1 MVSILVDK
9 GTAAEPAG
17 LLKYTENPINY
28 GILVAAVLIL
38 TTNQVDIILIGGGL
52 AGLAAALDLAGR
64 GHRVAVVERKQYP
77 FHKVC
82 GEYVSNEVLPYL
94 RRLGADP
101 AELAPAAISQFLLS
115 SPGGRTL
122 TSPLDL
128 GGFGVSRYRLDEFL
142 YQRGL
147 ARGVTFHLK
156 STVTDV
162 AFDPAADQHHVTLAD
177 GRHLTARVVLGTYGK
192 RANLDR
198 QLQRSFFAQR
208 SPYLGV
214 KYHLRLPGFP
224 RNVIA
229 LHNFADGYAGI
240 SAIEDDKLCFCY
252 LTTRQNL
259 TAHGTI
265 PAMEQAV
272 LARNPHLREILSAAE
287 MLYTQP
293 EVINEISF
301 APKQPVEQHVLMG
314 GDAAG
319 LITPLCG
326 NGMAMALHG
335 AALAS
340 AAAHDFLSSATTR
353 VAMETAYTQAWHAQ
367 FGTRLRVGRAV
378 QRLFGGPVLS
388 ELVVGGLRYWP
399 AAVRTLMSR
408 THGQPF

>member
-1 MVSILVDK
+1 MDILM
-9 GTAAEPAG
+9 
-17 LLKYTENPINY
+17 
-28 GILVAAVLIL
+28 
-38 TTNQVDIILIGGGL
+38 IGGGL

-94 RRLGADP
+94 RRLHADP
-101 AELAPAAISQFLLS
+101 AALAPAAIEQFLLS

-122 TSPLDL
+122 TARLDL
-128 GGFGVSRYRLDEFL
+128 GGFGVSRYVLDDFL
-142 YQRGL
+142 YRLAL
-147 ARGVTFHLK
+147 ARGVTFYLK
-156 STVTDV
+156 NTVTDV
-162 AFDPAADQHHVTLAD
+162 AFDAATDQHHVTLAD
-177 GRHLTARVVLGTYGK
+177 GRVLTARVVLGTYGK

-224 RNVIA
+224 RDVIA
-229 LHNFADGYAGI
+229 LHNFANGYAGI
-240 SAIEDDKLCFCY
+240 SAIEEDKLCFCY

-259 TAHGTI
+259 KNHGTI
-265 PAMEQAV
+265 PAMEAAV
-272 LARNPHLREILSAAE
+272 LSKNPRLREILGAAE
-287 MLYTQP
+287 VLYPQP

-301 APKQPVEQHVLMG
+301 APKQPVEQHVLMC

-335 AALAS
+335 AALAA
-340 AAAHDFLSSATTR
+340 AAAHGFLAGTTAR
-353 VAMETAYTQAWHAQ
+353 AAMEAGYARAWNAQ
-367 FGTRLRVGRAV
+367 FGSRLRVGRTV
-378 QRLFGGPVLS
+378 QKLFGGPVLS
-388 ELVVGGLRYWP
+388 ELVVGGLRHWP
-399 AAVRTLMSR
+399 GAVQALMSR
-408 THGQPF
+408 THGQAF

>member
-1 MVSILVDK
+1 MDIL
-9 GTAAEPAG
+9 
-17 LLKYTENPINY
+17 
-28 GILVAAVLIL
+28 LV
-38 TTNQVDIILIGGGL
+38 GGGL

-101 AELAPAAISQFLLS
+101 AGLGPAAIRQFLLS
-115 SPGGRTL
+115 SPGGRCL
-122 TSPLDL
+122 TAPLDL
-128 GGFGVSRYRLDEFL
+128 GGFGVSRYVLDDFL
-142 YQRGL
+142 YNL
-147 ARGVTFHLK
+147 AAARGVTFHLK

-162 AFDPAADQHHVTLAD
+162 AFDPAADQHRVALAD
-177 GRHLTARVVLGTYGK
+177 GRELTARVVLGTYGK

-224 RNVIA
+224 RDVIA

-252 LTTRQNL
+252 LTTRENL
-259 TAHGTI
+259 RRHGNI
-265 PAMEQAV
+265 PTMEAEV
-272 LARNPHLREILSAAE
+272 LARNPRLREILGTAE
-287 MLYTQP
+287 MLYPQP

-301 APKQPVEQHVLMG
+301 APKQPVEQHVLMC

-335 AALAS
+335 AALA
-340 AAAHDFLSSATTR
+340 AAATHGFLSGKTDRA
-353 VAMETAYTQAWHAQ
+353 VMEGDYSQAWKAQ
-367 FGTRLRVGRAV
+367 FGARLRVGRAV

-388 ELVVGGLRYWP
+388 EVVIGGLRHWP
-399 AAVRTLMSR
+399 GAVQALMRR
-408 THGQPF
+408 THGREF

>member
-1 MVSILVDK
+1 
-9 GTAAEPAG
+9 
-17 LLKYTENPINY
+17 
-28 GILVAAVLIL
+28 
-38 TTNQVDIILIGGGL
+38 VDILLIGGGL

-101 AELAPAAISQFLLS
+101 AVLAPAAITQFKLS
-115 SPGGRTL
+115 SPSGRML
-122 TSPLDL
+122 SAELDL
-128 GGFGVSRYRLDEFL
+128 GGFGVSRYVLDDFL
-142 YQRGL
+142 YQL
-147 ARGVTFHLK
+147 AVARGVAFYLK

-162 AFDPAADQHHVTLAD
+162 AFDPAPDQHRVTLAD
-177 GRHLTARVVLGTYGK
+177 GRTLAARVVLGTYGK

-198 QLQRSFFAQR
+198 QLQRAFFTQR

-214 KYHLRLPGFP
+214 KYHLRLPGFA
-224 RNVIA
+224 RNLIA

-240 SAIEDDKLCFCY
+240 SAIEEDKLCFCY

-259 TAHGTI
+259 KRHGTI
-265 PAMEQAV
+265 PEMEREV
-272 LARNPHLREILSAAE
+272 LARNPHLREILGAAE
-287 MLYTQP
+287 VLYPQP

-301 APKQPVEQHVLMG
+301 APKQPVEQHVLMC

-335 AALAS
+335 AALA
-340 AAAHDFLSSATTR
+340 ATAAHDFLSGRTTR
-353 VAMETAYTQAWHAQ
+353 EAMETAYARAWRNE
-367 FGTRLRVGRAV
+367 FGGRLRVGRAV
-378 QRLFGGPVLS
+378 QQLFGAPVLS
-388 ELVVGGLRYWP
+388 ELAVGGLRYWP
-399 AAVRTLMSR
+399 GGVRALMRR
-408 THGQPF
+408 THGSEF

>member
-1 MVSILVDK
+1 M
-9 GTAAEPAG
+9 
-17 LLKYTENPINY
+17 
-28 GILVAAVLIL
+28 
-38 TTNQVDIILIGGGL
+38 IGGGL

-64 GHRVAVVERKQYP
+64 GHRVTVVERKQYP

-101 AELAPAAISQFLLS
+101 AALGPAAISRFLLS
-115 SPGGRTL
+115 SPGGRVL

-128 GGFGVSRYRLDEFL
+128 GGFGVSRYLLDDFL
-142 YQRGL
+142 YRRGL
-147 ARGVTFHLK
+147 ASGVTYHLK

-162 AFDPAADQHHVTLAD
+162 TFDAAADQHRVTLAD
-177 GRHLTARVVLGTYGK
+177 GRQLAARVVLGTYGK

-198 QLQRSFFAQR
+198 QLNRSFFAQR

-214 KYHLRLPGFP
+214 KYHLRLPGHA
-224 RNVIA
+224 RDVVA

-240 SAIEDDKLCFCY
+240 SAIEGDKLCFCY
-252 LTTRQNL
+252 LTSRRNL
-259 TAHGTI
+259 KCHGTI
-265 PAMEQAV
+265 PALEAAV
-272 LARNPHLREILSAAE
+272 LARNPHLREILGAAE
-287 MLYTQP
+287 MLYPQP

-301 APKQPVEQHVLMG
+301 APKQPVEQHVLMC

-335 AALAS
+335 AALAA
-340 AAAHDFLSSATTR
+340 AAAHAFGAGQTTR
-353 VAMETAYTQAWHAQ
+353 AGMETQYTRAWQAQ
-367 FGTRLRVGRAV
+367 FGARLRVGRAV
-378 QRLFGGPVLS
+378 QQLFGGPVLS
-388 ELVVGGLRYWP
+388 EAVVGSLRHWP
-399 AAVRTLMSR
+399 AAVRALMRR

>member
-1 MVSILVDK
+1 MDIL
-9 GTAAEPAG
+9 
-17 LLKYTENPINY
+17 
-28 GILVAAVLIL
+28 
-38 TTNQVDIILIGGGL
+38 LIGGGL

-64 GHRVAVVERKQYP
+64 GYRVAVVERKQYP

-101 AELAPAAISQFLLS
+101 AALGPAAITQFVLS
-115 SPGGRTL
+115 SPGGRLL

-128 GGFGVSRYRLDEFL
+128 GGFGVSRYLLDDFL
-142 YQRGL
+142 YQKGV
-147 ARGVTFHLK
+147 AQGVTFYLK

-162 AFDPAADQHHVTLAD
+162 AFDPATDQHHVTLAD
-177 GRHLTARVVLGTYGK
+177 GRQLTARVVLGTYGK

-198 QLQRSFFAQR
+198 QLQRDFFRHR

-214 KYHLRLPGFP
+214 KYHLRLPGFA
-224 RNVIA
+224 RDVIA

-240 SAIEDDKLCFCY
+240 SAIEEDKLCFCY
-252 LTTRQNL
+252 LTTRRNL
-259 TAHGTI
+259 KEHGGTI
-265 PAMEQAV
+265 PALEQAV
-272 LARNPHLREILSAAE
+272 LAQNPRLREILSSAE
-287 MLYTQP
+287 VLYPQP

-301 APKQPVEQHVLMG
+301 APKRPVEAHVLMV

-335 AALAS
+335 AALA
-340 AAAHDFLSSATTR
+340 AAATHEFLAGRCTR
-353 VAMETAYTQAWHAQ
+353 PALEAGYERTWQAQ
-367 FGTRLRVGRAV
+367 FGARLRVGRAV

-388 ELVVGGLRYWP
+388 ELVIGGLRHWP
-399 AAVRTLMSR
+399 GTVRALMRR
-408 THGQPF
+408 THGQAF